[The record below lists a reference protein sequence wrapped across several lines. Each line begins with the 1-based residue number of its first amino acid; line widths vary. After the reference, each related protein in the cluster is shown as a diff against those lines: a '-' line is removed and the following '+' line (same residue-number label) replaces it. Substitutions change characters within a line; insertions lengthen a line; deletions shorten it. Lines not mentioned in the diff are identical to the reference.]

1 MATDPSVHRGGTRR
15 RRSPA
20 VRALLAGVFSV
31 VTVAAIAVIM
41 PSANAAATTLGAAA
55 AQSGRYFGTAIAAGR
70 LNDSTYSTIAGR
82 EFNMITAENE
92 MKPDATEPQR
102 GQFNFSAGDQIYN
115 WATQRGLKVR
125 GHTLAWHAQQPSFW
139 GSLSGSAL
147 RQAMIDHING
157 VMAHYKGKLA
167 AWDVVN
173 EAFAEDGSRRSSNL
187 QSTGNDWI
195 EAAFRAARAADPSV
209 KLCYNDYNIE
219 NWSYGKTQGV
229 YRMIQDF
236 KSRGVPIDCV
246 GLQTHFTGGSSL
258 PSNFQTTLSS
268 FAALGVDVALTEVDV
283 TNSSTTQYAGL
294 TQACLNVPRCIGI
307 TVWGVRDSDSWRSN
321 ESPLLFDGGGNKK
334 AAYNSVLN
342 ALNAAPPTTTPTP
355 TPTVTPTTTPPPSGG
370 AGRIVGV
377 QSGRCIDVP
386 NATQTNGTR
395 VQLYDCNSQSNQQ
408 WTYTSGKQL
417 RVYGTKCLDANGA
430 ATANGTGIIIWD
442 CNSGA
447 NQQWNINSNG
457 TISGVQ
463 SGRCLDVWGTG
474 NGQQVQLYDCHG
486 QTNQQWRTDFGGGT
500 TPPTST
506 PPTTTPPQNGCAL
519 PSTYRWSSTGALAN
533 PQNGW
538 VSVKDFTNVVYNGKH
553 LVYASNVNSG
563 GSYGSMNFGLF
574 TNWSDMASASQTG
587 MSQGTV
593 APTLLYFAPK
603 NIWVLAYQWGPTS
616 FSYKT
621 SSDPTN
627 ANGWSSAQTLSTATL
642 PDAPYGV
649 IDQTLIGDDQNM
661 YLFFAGD
668 NGKIY
673 RSSMPLG
680 NFPGSFGST
689 YTTVMTDS
697 TNNLFEGVEV
707 YKVQGQNQYLM
718 IVEAIGS
725 QGRYFRSFTSN
736 SLSGSWTPQAAS
748 ESNPFAGKANSGATW
763 TNDISHGDLVRTNPD
778 QTKTVDAC
786 NLQML
791 YQGKNPSAG
800 GDYNLLPW
808 RPGVLTLQR

>member
-1 MATDPSVHRGGTRR
+1 
-15 RRSPA
+15 
-20 VRALLAGVFSV
+20 
-31 VTVAAIAVIM
+31 
-41 PSANAAATTLGAAA
+41 
-55 AQSGRYFGTAIAAGR
+55 
-70 LNDSTYSTIAGR
+70 
-82 EFNMITAENE
+82 
-92 MKPDATEPQR
+92 
-102 GQFNFSAGDQIYN
+102 
-115 WATQRGLKVR
+115 
-125 GHTLAWHAQQPSFW
+125 
-139 GSLSGSAL
+139 
-147 RQAMIDHING
+147 
-157 VMAHYKGKLA
+157 
-167 AWDVVN
+167 
-173 EAFAEDGSRRSSNL
+173 
-187 QSTGNDWI
+187 
-195 EAAFRAARAADPSV
+195 
-209 KLCYNDYNIE
+209 
-219 NWSYGKTQGV
+219 
-229 YRMIQDF
+229 
-236 KSRGVPIDCV
+236 
-246 GLQTHFTGGSSL
+246 
-258 PSNFQTTLSS
+258 

-283 TNSSTTQYAGL
+283 TNSSTSQYAGL

-321 ESPLLFDGGGNKK
+321 ESPLLFDGSGNKK

-342 ALNAAPPTTTPTP
+342 ALNAAGPTTTPT
-355 TPTVTPTTTPPPSGG
+355 TTPTTSPPPSGG

-386 NATQTNGTR
+386 NSTQTNGTR
-395 VQLYDCNSQSNQQ
+395 VQLYDCNGQSNQQ
-408 WTYTSGKQL
+408 WTYTSSKQL
-417 RVYGTKCLDANGA
+417 MVYGSKCLDANGA

-442 CNSGA
+442 CNGQP

-457 TISGVQ
+457 SISGVQ

-474 NGQQVQLYDCHG
+474 NGQQIQLYDCHG
-486 QTNQQWRTDFGGGT
+486 QTNQQWRTDFGGT
-500 TPPTST
+500 TPPTT
-506 PPTTTPPQNGCAL
+506 PPPTTPPPTTPPPTTTPPPGGCAL

-538 VSVKDFTNVVYNGKH
+538 VSLKDFTNVVYNGKH
-553 LVYASNVNSG
+553 LVYGSYVNSSG
-563 GSYGSMNFGLF
+563 QYSSMNFSPF
-574 TNWSDMASASQTG
+574 TNWSDMASAGQTG

-680 NFPGSFGST
+680 NFPGSFGSS
-689 YTTVMTDS
+689 YTTIMTDS

-707 YKVQGQNQYLM
+707 YKVAGQNQYLM

-736 SLSGSWTPQAAS
+736 SLGGSWTPQAAT

-786 NLQML
+786 NLQLL